1 MRMGTKE
8 RADECAFQC
17 GRTSLLFLVSD
28 LLEYLERA
36 DLDGTFAVNI
46 LHLQLSVFEPHRLLF
61 NLNSLHGRGA
71 TNRRVGSPASIPPAE
86 IAFCIFGVG
95 FGKFTAAG
103 WLLNSPKP
111 QIKYIR
117 HCHF

>member
-1 MRMGTKE
+1 MGTKE
-8 RADECAFQC
+8 RADECAFEC
-17 GRTSLLFLVSD
+17 GRTSLLFHVSD

-86 IAFCIFGVG
+86 IAFRIFGGVR
-95 FGKFTAAG
+95 KIHDRRMSQ
-103 WLLNSPKP
+103 LLKLR
-111 QIKYIR
+111 KYIR
-117 HCHF
+117 RRAAT